1 MDECINP
8 RLAKQLRICLPNHI
22 VDTVREK
29 GWIGCRDHL
38 LIQKIKNEFDVFV
51 TIDRGFEFEH
61 NLNQLSFG
69 IIILATPNN
78 QMPSYERLLDRL
90 LAAIIEI
97 DHGKVVHVG

>member
-38 LIQKIKNEFDVFV
+38 LIQKINK
-51 TIDRGFEFEH
+51 
-61 NLNQLSFG
+61 
-69 IIILATPNN
+69 
-78 QMPSYERLLDRL
+78 
-90 LAAIIEI
+90 
-97 DHGKVVHVG
+97 